1 MARTLT
7 TLLWRIQRVRMIA
20 FPKDVVVDGLVGI
33 GQIHNGTAPG
43 RSLVPGGM
51 PASAARLT

>member
-1 MARTLT
+1 
-7 TLLWRIQRVRMIA
+7 MIA